1 MSKKKWRKVARMIVA
16 FLCSLS
22 VYFACTLTIIRM
34 TLCNPLFME
43 NTVASS
49 NYVEIVTAEI
59 NHTISDLGRGSNV
72 PENVLSSV
80 VTEKEVEENIMSY
93 IHSLYSDSAFQIKG
107 SSIVQ
112 QTVKEKIVDYAK
124 NKNYP
129 LDGPVQLTIE
139 TLQTAAVTAVQ
150 QAIEMRSL
158 NIYGKKLLAYKKM
171 IDLFIV
177 FSLTVSFSLF
187 AFILSL
193 NRRFWHRV
201 LRYLAYIL
209 CSSSLM
215 LVTLPL
221 ILYVNQIVER
231 IGISSKTLYLFLTTY
246 VNHFILMFIKWGGV
260 ILCISIICFWGSEY
274 TRRKT
279 ITSKN

>member
-1 MSKKKWRKVARMIVA
+1 MIVA
-16 FLCSLS
+16 FVCSLS
-22 VYFACTLTIIRM
+22 VYFACTLTIIRL
-34 TLCNPLFME
+34 TLCNQLFME
-43 NTVASS
+43 NTILSS
-49 NYVEIVTAEI
+49 SYVEIVTDEI

-80 VTEKEVEENIMSY
+80 VTEKQVEENIMSY
-93 IHSLYSDSAFQIKG
+93 IHSLYSDSVFQIKG
-107 SSIVQ
+107 SSVVQ
-112 QTVKEKIVDYAK
+112 QKVKERIVDYAK

-129 LDGPVQLTIE
+129 LDEPVQLTIE
-139 TLQTAAVTAVQ
+139 TLQTSAVTAVQ

-158 NIYGKKLLAYKKM
+158 NIYGKKLLAYKKI
-171 IDLFIV
+171 IDLLIV

-187 AFILSL
+187 ASIISL

-201 LRYLAYIL
+201 LRYLAYVL

-231 IGISSKTLYLFLTTY
+231 IGISSKTLYIFLTTY
-246 VNHFILMFIKWGGV
+246 GNHFILIFIKWGGV
-260 ILCISIICFWGSEY
+260 IFFISIICFWGSEY
-274 TRRKT
+274 TRRNT

>member
-1 MSKKKWRKVARMIVA
+1 MSKKKWRKLAKMIVA
-16 FLCSLS
+16 FVCSLS
-22 VYFACTLTIIRM
+22 VYFACTLTIIRL
-34 TLCNPLFME
+34 TLCNQLFME
-43 NTVASS
+43 NTILSS
-49 NYVEIVTAEI
+49 SYVEIVTDEI

-80 VTEKEVEENIMSY
+80 VTEKQVEENIMSY
-93 IHSLYSDSAFQIKG
+93 IHSLYSDSVFQIKG
-107 SSIVQ
+107 SSVVQ
-112 QTVKEKIVDYAK
+112 QKVKERIVDYAK

-129 LDGPVQLTIE
+129 LDEPVQLTIE
-139 TLQTAAVTAVQ
+139 KLQTSAVTAVQ

-158 NIYGKKLLAYKKM
+158 NIYGKKLLAYKKI
-171 IDLFIV
+171 IDLLIV

-187 AFILSL
+187 ASIISL

-201 LRYLAYIL
+201 LRYLAYVL

-231 IGISSKTLYLFLTTY
+231 IGISSKTLYIFLTTY
-246 VNHFILMFIKWGGV
+246 GNHFILIFIKWGGV
-260 ILCISIICFWGSEY
+260 IFFISIICFWGSEY
-274 TRRKT
+274 TRRNT

>member
-1 MSKKKWRKVARMIVA
+1 MSKKKWRKLAKMIVA
-16 FLCSLS
+16 FVCSLS
-22 VYFACTLTIIRM
+22 VYFACTLTIIRL
-34 TLCNPLFME
+34 TLCNQLFME
-43 NTVASS
+43 NTILSS
-49 NYVEIVTAEI
+49 SYVEIVTDEI

-80 VTEKEVEENIMSY
+80 VTEKQVEENIMSY
-93 IHSLYSDSAFQIKG
+93 IHSLYSDSVFQIKG
-107 SSIVQ
+107 SSVVQ

-129 LDGPVQLTIE
+129 LDEPVQLTIE
-139 TLQTAAVTAVQ
+139 TLQTSAVTAVQ

-158 NIYGKKLLAYKKM
+158 NIYGKKLLAYKKI
-171 IDLFIV
+171 IDLLIV

-187 AFILSL
+187 ASIISL

-201 LRYLAYIL
+201 LRYLAYVL

-231 IGISSKTLYLFLTTY
+231 IGISSKTLYIFLTTY
-246 VNHFILMFIKWGGV
+246 GNHFILIFIKWGGV
-260 ILCISIICFWGSEY
+260 IFFISIICFWGSEY
-274 TRRKT
+274 TRRNT

>member
-34 TLCNPLFME
+34 TLCNQLFME
-43 NTVASS
+43 NTVSSS

-59 NHTISDLGRGSNV
+59 NHTISDLGRGSNI

-80 VTEKEVEENIMSY
+80 VTEKQVEENIMSY
-93 IHSLYSDSAFQIKG
+93 IHSLYSDSVFQIKG

-139 TLQTAAVTAVQ
+139 TLQASAVTAVQ

-171 IDLFIV
+171 IDLLIV

-187 AFILSL
+187 ASILSL

-246 VNHFILMFIKWGGV
+246 VNHFILMFIKWGELYYALVSFAFGGV
-260 ILCISIICFWGSEY
+260 NIPDE
-274 TRRKT
+274 KQ
-279 ITSKN
+279 

>member
-1 MSKKKWRKVARMIVA
+1 MSKKKWRKLAKMTVA
-16 FLCSLS
+16 FVCSLS
-22 VYFACTLTIIRM
+22 VYFACTLTIIRL
-34 TLCNPLFME
+34 TLCNQLFME
-43 NTVASS
+43 NTILSS
-49 NYVEIVTAEI
+49 NYVEIVTDEI

-72 PENVLSSV
+72 PENVLCSV
-80 VTEKEVEENIMSY
+80 VTEKQVEENIMSY
-93 IHSLYSDSAFQIKG
+93 IHSLYSDSVFQIKG
-107 SSIVQ
+107 SSVVQ
-112 QTVKEKIVDYAK
+112 QKVKEKIVDYAK

-129 LDGPVQLTIE
+129 LDEPVQLTIE
-139 TLQTAAVTAVQ
+139 TLQTSAVTAVQ

-158 NIYGKKLLAYKKM
+158 NIYGKKLLAYKKI
-171 IDLFIV
+171 IDLLIV

-187 AFILSL
+187 ASIISL

-201 LRYLAYIL
+201 LRYLAYVL

-231 IGISSKTLYLFLTTY
+231 IGISSKTLYIFLTTY
-246 VNHFILMFIKWGGV
+246 VNHFILIFIKWGGV
-260 ILCISIICFWGSEY
+260 IFFISIICFWGSEY
-274 TRRKT
+274 TRQNT

>member
-1 MSKKKWRKVARMIVA
+1 MSKKKWRKLAKMIVA
-16 FLCSLS
+16 FVCSLS
-22 VYFACTLTIIRM
+22 VYFACTLTIIRL
-34 TLCNPLFME
+34 TLCNQLFME
-43 NTVASS
+43 NTILSS
-49 NYVEIVTAEI
+49 SYVEIVTDEI

-80 VTEKEVEENIMSY
+80 VTEKKVEENIMSY
-93 IHSLYSDSAFQIKG
+93 IHSLYSDSVFQIKG
-107 SSIVQ
+107 SSVVQ
-112 QTVKEKIVDYAK
+112 QKVKERIVDYAK

-129 LDGPVQLTIE
+129 LDEPVQLTIE
-139 TLQTAAVTAVQ
+139 TLQTSAVTAVQ

-158 NIYGKKLLAYKKM
+158 NIYGKKLLAYKKI
-171 IDLFIV
+171 IDLLIV

-187 AFILSL
+187 ASIISL

-201 LRYLAYIL
+201 LRYLAYVL

-231 IGISSKTLYLFLTTY
+231 IGISSKTLYIFLTTY
-246 VNHFILMFIKWGGV
+246 GNHFILIFIKWGGV
-260 ILCISIICFWGSEY
+260 IFFISIICFWGSEY
-274 TRRKT
+274 TRRNT

>member
-1 MSKKKWRKVARMIVA
+1 MSKKKWRKLAKMIVA
-16 FLCSLS
+16 FVCSLS
-22 VYFACTLTIIRM
+22 VYFACTLTIIRL
-34 TLCNPLFME
+34 TLCNQLFME
-43 NTVASS
+43 NTILSS
-49 NYVEIVTAEI
+49 SYVEIVTDEI

-80 VTEKEVEENIMSY
+80 VTEKQVEENIMSY
-93 IHSLYSDSAFQIKG
+93 IHSLYSDSVFQIKG
-107 SSIVQ
+107 SSVVQ
-112 QTVKEKIVDYAK
+112 QKVKERIVDYAK

-129 LDGPVQLTIE
+129 LDEPVQLTIE
-139 TLQTAAVTAVQ
+139 TLQTSAVTAVQ

-158 NIYGKKLLAYKKM
+158 NIYGKKLLAYKKI
-171 IDLFIV
+171 IDLLIV

-187 AFILSL
+187 ASIVSL

-201 LRYLAYIL
+201 LRYLAYVL

-231 IGISSKTLYLFLTTY
+231 IGISSKTLYIFLTTY
-246 VNHFILMFIKWGGV
+246 GNHFILIFIKWGGV
-260 ILCISIICFWGSEY
+260 IFFISIICFWGSEY
-274 TRRKT
+274 TRRNT

>member
-1 MSKKKWRKVARMIVA
+1 MSKKKWRKLAKMIVA
-16 FLCSLS
+16 FVCSLS
-22 VYFACTLTIIRM
+22 VYFACTLTIIRL
-34 TLCNPLFME
+34 TLCNKLFME
-43 NTVASS
+43 NTILSS
-49 NYVEIVTAEI
+49 SYVEIVTDEI

-80 VTEKEVEENIMSY
+80 VTEKQVEENIMSY
-93 IHSLYSDSAFQIKG
+93 IHSLYSDSVFQIKG
-107 SSIVQ
+107 SSVVQ
-112 QTVKEKIVDYAK
+112 QKVKERIVDYAK

-129 LDGPVQLTIE
+129 LDEPVQLTIE
-139 TLQTAAVTAVQ
+139 TLQTSAVTAVQ

-158 NIYGKKLLAYKKM
+158 NIYGKKLLAYKKI
-171 IDLFIV
+171 IDLLIV

-187 AFILSL
+187 ASIISL

-201 LRYLAYIL
+201 LRYLAYVL

-231 IGISSKTLYLFLTTY
+231 IGISSKTLYIFLTTY
-246 VNHFILMFIKWGGV
+246 GNHFILIFIKWGGV
-260 ILCISIICFWGSEY
+260 IFFISIICFWGSEY
-274 TRRKT
+274 TRRNT

>member
-1 MSKKKWRKVARMIVA
+1 MSKKKWRKLAKMIVA
-16 FLCSLS
+16 FVCSLS
-22 VYFACTLTIIRM
+22 VYFACTLTIIRL
-34 TLCNPLFME
+34 TLCNQLFME
-43 NTVASS
+43 NTILSS
-49 NYVEIVTAEI
+49 SYVEIVTDEI

-80 VTEKEVEENIMSY
+80 VTEKQVEENIMSY
-93 IHSLYSDSAFQIKG
+93 IHSLYSDSVFQIKG
-107 SSIVQ
+107 SSVVQ
-112 QTVKEKIVDYAK
+112 QKVKERIVDYAK

-129 LDGPVQLTIE
+129 LDEPVQLTIE
-139 TLQTAAVTAVQ
+139 TLQTSAVTAVQ

-158 NIYGKKLLAYKKM
+158 NIYGKKLLAYKKI
-171 IDLFIV
+171 IDLLIV

-187 AFILSL
+187 ASIISL
-193 NRRFWHRV
+193 NRRFWHRA
-201 LRYLAYIL
+201 LRYLAYVL

-231 IGISSKTLYLFLTTY
+231 IGISSKTLYIFLTTY
-246 VNHFILMFIKWGGV
+246 GNHFILIFIKWGGV
-260 ILCISIICFWGSEY
+260 IFFISIICFWGSEY
-274 TRRKT
+274 TRRNT

>member
-1 MSKKKWRKVARMIVA
+1 MTVA
-16 FLCSLS
+16 FVCSLS
-22 VYFACTLTIIRM
+22 VYFACTLTIIRL
-34 TLCNPLFME
+34 TLCNQLFME
-43 NTVASS
+43 NTILSS
-49 NYVEIVTAEI
+49 NYVEIVTDEI

-72 PENVLSSV
+72 PENVLCSV
-80 VTEKEVEENIMSY
+80 VTEKQVEENIMSY
-93 IHSLYSDSAFQIKG
+93 IHSLYSDSVFQIKG
-107 SSIVQ
+107 SSVVQ
-112 QTVKEKIVDYAK
+112 QKVKEKIVDYAK

-129 LDGPVQLTIE
+129 LDEPVQLTIE
-139 TLQTAAVTAVQ
+139 TLQTSAVTAVQ

-158 NIYGKKLLAYKKM
+158 NIYGKKLLAYKKI
-171 IDLFIV
+171 IDLLIV

-187 AFILSL
+187 ASIISL

-201 LRYLAYIL
+201 LRYLAYVL

-231 IGISSKTLYLFLTTY
+231 IGISSKTLYIFLTTY
-246 VNHFILMFIKWGGV
+246 VNHFILIFIKWGGV
-260 ILCISIICFWGSEY
+260 IFFISIICFWGSEY
-274 TRRKT
+274 TRQNT

>member
-16 FLCSLS
+16 FVCSLS
-22 VYFACTLTIIRM
+22 VYFACTLTIIRL
-34 TLCNPLFME
+34 TLCNQLFME
-43 NTVASS
+43 NTILSS
-49 NYVEIVTAEI
+49 SYVEIVTDEI
-59 NHTISDLGRGSNV
+59 NHTISDLGRGSNI

-80 VTEKEVEENIMSY
+80 VTEKQVEENIMSY
-93 IHSLYSDSAFQIKG
+93 IHSLYSDSVFQIKG
-107 SSIVQ
+107 SSVVQ
-112 QTVKEKIVDYAK
+112 QKVKERIVDYAK

-129 LDGPVQLTIE
+129 LDEPVQLTIE
-139 TLQTAAVTAVQ
+139 TLQTSAVTAVQ

-158 NIYGKKLLAYKKM
+158 NIYGKKLLAYKKI
-171 IDLFIV
+171 IDLLIV

-187 AFILSL
+187 ASIISL

-201 LRYLAYIL
+201 LRYLAYVL

-260 ILCISIICFWGSEY
+260 ILFISIIFFWGSEY
-274 TRRKT
+274 TRRNT